1 MDHRAIIDV
10 VCKSGTENL
19 AGEIGML
26 LGQELVCSDIQLNL
40 TTKEE
45 LFSDLSRKKTTLTR
59 MTVEGDREGSCFL
72 LNPVSTAA
80 YLAGTLIM
88 LPEDVI
94 EESAQAEKLDG
105 ELDDAFG
112 EVANIIAGV
121 YTQAFVDKYK
131 HSLRFIKQ
139 SIEDLIPTKIDP
151 ASDEPFPP
159 GNYYVASCIMTVG
172 DKDLGIQE
180 FVVPAAIFDLE
191 EATADA
197 PSTEPEQEPVAA
209 AAEVTDTIPEAP
221 SEASPTQATGAE
233 SPAATEPEPAPAQA
247 SPPTATEDPAPQETQ
262 EPAQPSAPVIP
273 PFADAK
279 KLTDVVFNA
288 TISQLGEEIG
298 ALLGQPL
305 KCDDIKLV
313 MVSKNDFFSD
323 HCIEKSVFSKLKVTG
338 DSEGMGFM
346 SVQIPDAIA
355 LGGTLIMLPEDEINE
370 QRAGAT
376 LEGEAEDAYGEIA
389 NILAGSLTQVF
400 LDRYPRKLRFI
411 RTESETVVPTK
422 VDIDSEQPFPE
433 GNYYL
438 ASFAIAMEGF
448 ELQRILL
455 VFPAEVFQLNEQPAA
470 ATATPAASNA
480 AAKSTA
486 AAEEEPPAGVET
498 VAEPAPGEWG
508 AQAAETPEATA
519 DTPKGS
525 ASTAAPEP
533 TGPPIVLLISE
544 QQESTSPFVDIL
556 TSAGYECKILSFQ
569 DEVREQF
576 KQHKILGI
584 FLIMTQVGEKGF
596 ASAIKLQSAGQSLP
610 PIIFGGQDW
619 TRSAVLRAIKYGAKD
634 ILVMPASNDE
644 IQDKVSRHFKKA
656 S

>member
-1 MDHRAIIDV
+1 LDHRAIIDV

-40 TTKEE
+40 TTKEA

-59 MTVEGDREGSCFL
+59 MTVEGDREGNCFL

-159 GNYYVASCIMTVG
+159 GNYYVASCTMAVG
-172 DKDLGIQE
+172 EKDLGIQE

-191 EATADA
+191 EVPTDA
-197 PSTEPEQEPVAA
+197 PTEEVQEQEPVGTADESADTPASTEAA
-209 AAEVTDTIPEAP
+209 GSTPTPKADTATAEAP
-221 SEASPTQATGAE
+221 APSANAD
-233 SPAATEPEPAPAQA
+233 PEPPKAEQ
-247 SPPTATEDPAPQETQ
+247 PQ
-262 EPAQPSAPVIP
+262 APVIP

-288 TISQLGEEIG
+288 TISQLGEEIA

-323 HCIEKSVFSKLKVTG
+323 HCIEKSIFSKLKVTG
-338 DSEGMGFM
+338 DNEGLGFM
-346 SVQIPDAIA
+346 CVQIPDAIA

-370 QRAGAT
+370 QRAAAT

-422 VDIDSEQPFPE
+422 IDIDSEQPFPE

-470 ATATPAASNA
+470 ATVPPEASNA
-480 AAKSTA
+480 AAKS
-486 AAEEEPPAGVET
+486 AEEEPPAGVKT

-508 AQAAETPEATA
+508 AQAAAVTPAATA
-519 DTPKGS
+519 DTPEGS
-525 ASTAAPEP
+525 ASSSAAAAATLEP

-556 TSAGYECKILSFQ
+556 TSAGYECKVLSFQ

-584 FLIMTQVGEKGF
+584 FLIMTQ
-596 ASAIKLQSAGQSLP
+596 QSSLGDQTGLARQFCEP
-610 PIIFGGQDW
+610 LNMVQKIF
-619 TRSAVLRAIKYGAKD
+619 
-634 ILVMPASNDE
+634 
-644 IQDKVSRHFKKA
+644 
-656 S
+656 